1 MSSYTTIK
9 NVRNAFLIF
18 VVYSGSIVSAQEPSD
33 RLGVYWGYTVRVATK
48 FEDIFDECPYKT
60 AARPKD
66 SYDLKLAI
74 SNDKATQ
81 NSEMIDFYQ
90 YSGFRHA
97 LVFFGGLEGIEGI
110 VEQDERSKINQAED
124 VRKMFD

>member
-1 MSSYTTIK
+1 M
-9 NVRNAFLIF
+9 
-18 VVYSGSIVSAQEPSD
+18 
-33 RLGVYWGYTVRVATK
+33 RVATK
-48 FEDIFDECPYKT
+48 FEDIFEECPYMT

-66 SYDLKLAI
+66 CYDLKLAI
-74 SNDKATQ
+74 SNDKSTP

-110 VEQDERSKINQAED
+110 VEQDERSRIN
-124 VRKMFD
+124 

>member
-1 MSSYTTIK
+1 
-9 NVRNAFLIF
+9 
-18 VVYSGSIVSAQEPSD
+18 
-33 RLGVYWGYTVRVATK
+33 
-48 FEDIFDECPYKT
+48 
-60 AARPKD
+60 
-66 SYDLKLAI
+66 
-74 SNDKATQ
+74 
-81 NSEMIDFYQ
+81 MIDFYQ